1 MWVAIC
7 LQMAP
12 KRSNIDDTKDVLKGM
27 ITGINKQIEI
37 LQDFVQ
43 KCKNDVCYCHAFYPK
58 GFMEKQ

>member
-1 MWVAIC
+1 
-7 LQMAP
+7 MAP